1 MSYQQEYW
9 KRLKENLPELYEEKL
24 AKNRIYNKL
33 RLMNETEEEREKR
46 LRRLREYYKEHRGKT
61 AKQRGKATI
70 PTNSLDEK
78 LLQKYYDYMTYEK
91 GLSTRYI
98 KSTITTLR
106 LFSREYLTPDNL
118 CYLKLNKNLLSKYLI
133 EVTKNKG
140 TANRNKYLLMIR
152 NMFKFFIKKE
162 FVKINPCESFEK
174 AKEPIR
180 CREELSPSNQKRL
193 LSVLPKYD
201 ERTQLIVHTLLNTGC
216 RISELLSIKMNDID
230 MDDRFIRVIGKRNKE
245 RYIPIND
252 FLHDIFTEAIK
263 YREEQKIDNRT
274 DYLIYSKQVR
284 NYETEDKPLTPNI
297 VLQILSDIKSKAKI
311 TQPLSPHVLR
321 HTFATNL
328 VNKDLDIQIIS
339 NILGHD
345 SLDTTMIYAKSN
357 KYRNRDKFI
366 NINMY

>member
-1 MSYQQEYW
+1 
-9 KRLKENLPELYEEKL
+9 
-24 AKNRIYNKL
+24 
-33 RLMNETEEEREKR
+33 
-46 LRRLREYYKEHRGKT
+46 
-61 AKQRGKATI
+61 
-70 PTNSLDEK
+70 
-78 LLQKYYDYMTYEK
+78 
-91 GLSTRYI
+91 
-98 KSTITTLR
+98 
-106 LFSREYLTPDNL
+106 
-118 CYLKLNKNLLSKYLI
+118 
-133 EVTKNKG
+133 
-140 TANRNKYLLMIR
+140 
-152 NMFKFFIKKE
+152 
-162 FVKINPCESFEK
+162 
-174 AKEPIR
+174 
-180 CREELSPSNQKRL
+180 
-193 LSVLPKYD
+193 
-201 ERTQLIVHTLLNTGC
+201 
-216 RISELLSIKMNDID
+216 

-252 FLHDIFTEAIK
+252 FLYDIFTEAIK

-284 NYETEDKPLTPNI
+284 DYGIEDKPLTPNI

-345 SLDTTMIYAKSN
+345 SLDTTMIHAKAN